1 MLQASGVLGR
11 WSQRARASI
20 ERMPRPSMKFKVG
33 VKSAKRE
40 SITDDRGAH
49 NVEPGYIDYRLSI

>member
-1 MLQASGVLGR
+1 
-11 WSQRARASI
+11 
-20 ERMPRPSMKFKVG
+20 MKFKVG